1 MSGLRK
7 LLPSANALL
16 VFEAAAR
23 LQSFKAAAL
32 EMNVT
37 QPSIS
42 HTIKSMEAHL
52 GVQLFERSNRGVRL
66 TQAGAE
72 LNADLTPAMAQI
84 ENRLR
89 MISGREPRTITI
101 AASTSVCAQWL
112 LPLTAVFQRE
122 HPGISV
128 RITTTDRDIEPGN
141 EIDLAISRRPLSWV
155 RPNSWMLC
163 KEELYAI
170 CSPAYLERAGPV
182 HGLDDLK
189 SHAII
194 HNVEPFRNRM
204 HWDEWCACQG
214 HSDVPLPET
223 LVLNDYQLALQACI
237 AGEGIALGWSITSKN
252 LVNSGVLLRPL
263 VNTFFSDHGF
273 YIVGPKNIEMSRS
286 RLKYV
291 NWVRE
296 NV

>member
-7 LLPSANALL
+7 LIPSANALL

-37 QPSIS
+37 QPSVS
-42 HTIKSMEAHL
+42 HSIKSMEAHL
-52 GVQLFERSNRGVRL
+52 GVQLFVRGNRGVRL
-66 TQAGAE
+66 TKAGVE
-72 LNADLTPAMAQI
+72 LSADLSPALKQI
-84 ENRLR
+84 EDRLHL
-89 MISGREPRTITI
+89 ISGRQNQTITI
-101 AASTSVCAQWL
+101 AASTSVSAQWL
-112 LPLTAVFQRE
+112 LPLTAVFQRS

-128 RITTTDRDIEPGN
+128 RITTTDRDIDPGN
-141 EIDLAISRRPLSWV
+141 EIDLTIRRGPLNWV
-155 RPNSWMLC
+155 RPNCWMLC
-163 KEELYAI
+163 KEQLYTI
-170 CSPAYLERAGPV
+170 CSPAYIERAGPV

-189 SHAII
+189 NHAVI
-194 HNVEPFRNRM
+194 HNVEPYRNRM
-204 HWDEWCACQG
+204 QWHEWCAHQG
-214 HSDVPLPET
+214 YADMSLPET

-237 AGEGIALGWSITSKN
+237 AGEGIALGWSITSQN

-263 VNTFFSDHGF
+263 ANTFHTDHGF
-273 YIVGPKNIEMSRS
+273 YIVGPKNIDMSGS